1 MEIELNRDQ
10 ARELQNLCL
19 DIIAKENELK
29 ALETIDSSCL
39 KTEAKLN
46 HSLIKLL
53 HSIKGNK
60 HNANI
65 LDLAIKTEDELSIV
79 KDKFEI
85 DKNFVPALLSAAHNE
100 YTKMSNIIDSIKK
113 EIPHL
118 QGYASV
124 SQEKYFDVM
133 TKRREFLLQSTEK
146 LNERISIDPKK
157 KYALDAL

>member
-39 KTEAKLN
+39 KPEAKLN

-60 HNANI
+60 YNANI
-65 LDLAIKTEDELSIV
+65 LALATKTEDELSTV

-85 DKNFVPALLSAAHNE
+85 DKNFIPVLLSAAQNE
-100 YTKMSNIIDSIKK
+100 YTKMSTVINSFKK

-118 QGYASV
+118 QGHTRE
-124 SQEKYFDVM
+124 SQEKYIEVM

-157 KYALDAL
+157 KHALDAI